1 MHQDF
6 SLDLRAARR
15 KAGLTQADCGHLL
28 GGSTKIIRQLEDGQ
42 RTPTLPE
49 ICTLSLIFGRSFE
62 SYFSELMPDL
72 RETLSERL
80 SSLPHPKETHAA
92 TFNRNATLE
101 KLAERLAD
109 EIAVD
114 RERF

>member
-1 MHQDF
+1 MHHDF

-28 GGSTKIIRQLEDGQ
+28 GGSAKIIRQLEDGQ
-42 RTPTLPE
+42 RAPTLTE

-62 SYFSELMPDL
+62 SYFAGLMPDL
-72 RETLSERL
+72 REALSERL
-80 SSLPHPKETHAA
+80 ARLPHPKETYAA

-101 KLAERLAD
+101 TLAERLAD

-114 RERF
+114 RERL